1 MRDESQDFQFS
12 LHPSSLIPHPF
23 MKRILVVDDSSA
35 ARALVAAVLAE
46 AADLQV
52 ERVSTGLEAIK
63 LLSTT
68 RIDLVLTDIHMPE
81 INGLELIRFIKEDQR
96 LRHIPVVI
104 VSTEGAEQDRLRAIS
119 LGADDYLAKP
129 FTAEQLRR
137 VINKHLLR

>member
-1 MRDESQDFQFS
+1 
-12 LHPSSLIPHPF
+12 

-46 AADLQV
+46 AAELQV

-68 RIDLVLTDIHMPE
+68 QINLVLTDIHMPE
-81 INGLELIRFIKEDQR
+81 INGLELIRFIKEDPR
-96 LRHIPVVI
+96 LRHIPIVI
-104 VSTEGAEQDRLRAIS
+104 VSTETAQQDRQRAIS

-137 VINKHLLR
+137 ILNKHHLRT

>member
-1 MRDESQDFQFS
+1 
-12 LHPSSLIPHPF
+12 
-23 MKRILVVDDSSA
+23 MKRILVVDDSAA

-68 RIDLVLTDIHMPE
+68 QIDLVLADVHMPE
-81 INGLELIRFIKEDQR
+81 INGLELIRFIKDDPSLSR
-96 LRHIPVVI
+96 IPVVI
-104 VSTEGAEQDRLRAIS
+104 VSTEAAEQDRLRGLS

>member
-1 MRDESQDFQFS
+1 MNEDHPSFI
-12 LHPSSLIPHPF
+12 HPSSLIPRPF

-46 AADLQV
+46 APNLQV

-68 RIDLVLTDIHMPE
+68 QIDLVLTDIHMPE
-81 INGLELIRFIKEDQR
+81 INGLELIRFIKETER
-96 LRHIPVVI
+96 LSRIPIVI
-104 VSTEGAEQDRLRAIS
+104 VSTEATEQDRLRALS
-119 LGADDYLAKP
+119 LGATDYLAKP

-137 VINKHLLR
+137 VINKHLLRT

>member
-1 MRDESQDFQFS
+1 
-12 LHPSSLIPHPF
+12 
-23 MKRILVVDDSSA
+23 MKRILVVDDSPA
-35 ARALVAAVLAE
+35 ARALVVAVLSE

-68 RIDLVLTDIHMPE
+68 QIDLVLADIHMPE
-81 INGLELIRFIKEDQR
+81 INGLELIRFIKEDKR
-96 LRHIPVVI
+96 LRRIPVVI
-104 VSTEGAEQDRLRAIS
+104 VSTEAAEPDRLRALS

>member
-1 MRDESQDFQFS
+1 
-12 LHPSSLIPHPF
+12 

-35 ARALVAAVLAE
+35 ARALVAAVLTE
-46 AADLQV
+46 APDLQV

-68 RIDLVLTDIHMPE
+68 QIDLVLTDIHMPE
-81 INGLELIRFIKEDQR
+81 INGLELIRFIKETEH
-96 LRHIPVVI
+96 LRGIPIVI
-104 VSTEGAEQDRLRAIS
+104 VSTEAAEQDRLRALS
-119 LGADDYLAKP
+119 LGAQDYLAKP

>member
-1 MRDESQDFQFS
+1 
-12 LHPSSLIPHPF
+12 
-23 MKRILVVDDSSA
+23 MKRILVVDDSTA

-68 RIDLVLTDIHMPE
+68 QIDLVLADIHMPE
-81 INGLELIRFIKEDQR
+81 INGLELIRFIKEDTR
-96 LRHIPVVI
+96 LRRIPVVI
-104 VSTEGAEQDRLRAIS
+104 VSTEAAEQDRQRATS